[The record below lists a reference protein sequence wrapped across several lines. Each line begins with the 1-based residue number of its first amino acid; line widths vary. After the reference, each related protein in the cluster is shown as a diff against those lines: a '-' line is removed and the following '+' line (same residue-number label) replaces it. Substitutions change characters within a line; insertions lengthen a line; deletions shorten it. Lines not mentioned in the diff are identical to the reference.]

1 MRQTSLGVYARRNA
15 LQRPARL
22 PERLSGAHRDHRA
35 MTTTLKISRVLGVS
49 SDPTNTGITIKVQLE
64 DGSEV
69 DLIMSG
75 PTAQVLAPIVHREV
89 RKLADLI
96 RRGTEQTGQVLA
108 LNVQSVH
115 MGHDLQTRSSMILFD
130 HGKLS
135 EAAYR
140 LSENQLRDLGRG
152 LMQVMQ
158 ALSGKSQDDPH

>member
-1 MRQTSLGVYARRNA
+1 
-15 LQRPARL
+15 
-22 PERLSGAHRDHRA
+22 

-49 SDPTNTGITIKVQLE
+49 SDPPNTSITIKVQLE

-69 DLIMSG
+69 DLIMGG
-75 PTAQVLAPIVHREV
+75 PTAQALAPIVHREV
-89 RKLADLI
+89 RKLGDLI

-115 MGHDLQTRSSMILFD
+115 MGHDLQTRSSVILFD
-130 HGKLS
+130 QGKLS

-140 LSENQLRDLGRG
+140 LSENQVRDLGRG

>member
-49 SDPTNTGITIKVQLE
+49 SDPPNSITIKVQLA

-69 DLIMSG
+69 DLIMGG
-75 PTAQVLAPIVHREV
+75 PTAQALAPIVHREV

-115 MGHDLQTRSSMILFD
+115 MGHDLQTRSSVILFD
-130 HGKLS
+130 QGKLS

-140 LSENQLRDLGRG
+140 LSENQLKDLGRG
-152 LMQVMQ
+152 LIQVSQ
-158 ALSGKSQDDPH
+158 ALSGKSQDKPH